1 MAYQE
6 MYFVQLFGLTAKNR
20 LSLVAT
26 YHANNAEHA
35 VARAQAYFDRGVA
48 GAIAFSQMVDEKAED
63 AQEPALLAAF
73 GRVPEEAKAA

>member
-35 VARAQAYFDRGVA
+35 VARAQAYFDRG
-48 GAIAFSQMVDEKAED
+48 
-63 AQEPALLAAF
+63 AAYIRLDNV
-73 GRVPEEAKAA
+73 GRHHLPSRYD